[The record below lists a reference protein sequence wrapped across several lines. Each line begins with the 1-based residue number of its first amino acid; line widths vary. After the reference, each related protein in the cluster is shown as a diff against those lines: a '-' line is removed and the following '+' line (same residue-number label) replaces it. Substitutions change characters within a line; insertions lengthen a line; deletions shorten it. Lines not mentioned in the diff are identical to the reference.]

1 MDMKNNMIVKILIS
15 VIVCLA
21 VGGLSGYLSSGST
34 STWYLGINKPSFNP
48 PNWIFGP
55 VWTILY
61 TLMGISVGLIWNKGI
76 GAANIKKALV
86 IFGCHLLLNFFWS
99 LIFFG
104 LEQPLW
110 AFFEIL
116 FLLGSIFYF
125 SNVFYRISP
134 LAGWLQAPYIVWVS
148 FATILNGAIAW
159 LN

>member
-1 MDMKNNMIVKILIS
+1 MNMKKFMIVKILIS

-34 STWYLGINKPSFNP
+34 STWYLEINKPSFNP

-61 TLMGISVGLIWNKGI
+61 TLMGISVGLIWNKGLEF
-76 GAANIKKALV
+76 ATTKKALYV
-86 IFGCHLLLNFFWS
+86 FGIHLALNFSWS

-104 LEQPLW
+104 LEQPFW
-110 AFFEIL
+110 AFIEIL
-116 FLLGSIFYF
+116 FLLSSIFCF
-125 SNVFYRISP
+125 TNLFYRISP
-134 LAGWLQAPYIVWVS
+134 FTGWLQVPYILWVS
-148 FATILNGAIAW
+148 FASILNGAIAW